1 MNKMKVLLLNPP
13 MDFEAALG
21 KADKIAK
28 YTVMIPQGLASIAAV
43 LERNAVECLITDAY
57 AENLTL
63 DVITDRIID
72 YNPDVLGLSCVTP
85 VVPIV
90 HEVIKRI
97 KDRKPSIIVV
107 LGGPHP
113 SILPDEELDDTNVDY
128 IVKGEGEFI
137 FLNLLNEL
145 KGGRNFSRVDGLSY
159 RENGKKIHNKTAE
172 NIDNLELLPQPA
184 YHLLPMHLYST
195 PPQWSLASPSFQLL
209 ASRGCVYQCGFCYVG
224 MGKRMRYKNPKT
236 ICDEIEYLIK
246 NYGCRQIVF
255 VDTIFPISDKHANEV
270 CKEIINRQLNKKIVW
285 FTSTRVDV
293 VNQDM
298 LNLMHRAGCRL
309 VTFGVESGNQEILD
323 CIKKHITLEQT
334 VKAVK
339 MAHKAKID
347 VTASYVLGL
356 PGETIQTVLDT
367 IKFAKK
373 LNTLYAQFNIIV
385 PYPGTEVYEYA
396 VKNGLLRNRNWSNY
410 VSLVSMTELDPPF
423 IAPGMTKE
431 ELLDIQKRAY
441 RGYYL
446 RPVIIFK
453 HIRKMLANREFA
465 KYFSMFDVLLRMFK
479 KS

>member
-1 MNKMKVLLLNPP
+1 MKVLLLNPP
-13 MDFEAALG
+13 TDFETALG
-21 KADKIAK
+21 KAGKVVK

-43 LERNAVECLITDAY
+43 LEQNSIPCRIIDAY
-57 AENLTL
+57 AEKLTL
-63 DVITDRIID
+63 DEITERIISYD
-72 YNPDVLGLSCVTP
+72 PAVLGVSCVTP
-85 VVPIV
+85 VANIV
-90 HEVIKRI
+90 HEILKRVKAI
-97 KDRKPSIIVV
+97 KPSITTV

-113 SILPDEELDDTNVDY
+113 SILPEEELSNENADF
-128 IVKGEGEFI
+128 IVRGEGEFI
-137 FLNLLNEL
+137 FLSLLREL
-145 KGGRNFSRVDGLSY
+145 AGGRAFAGIDGLSY
-159 RENGKKIHNKTAE
+159 KENGRIIHNKPAG
-172 NIDNLELLPQPA
+172 NIDNLDLLPQPA
-184 YHLLPMHLYST
+184 YHLLPMHLYSS
-195 PPQWSLASPSFQLL
+195 PPQWSLATPSFQMI

-224 MGKRMRYKNPKT
+224 MGKRMRYKNAT
-236 ICDEIEYLIK
+236 MVCDEIEYLI
-246 NYGCRQIVF
+246 NNHGCRQIVF
-255 VDTIFPISDKHANEV
+255 ADTIFPINKKHASEV
-270 CKEIINRQLNKKIVW
+270 CSEIIRRKLDEKIVW

-293 VNQDM
+293 IDPEM
-298 LNLMHRAGCRL
+298 LGLMYRSGCRL
-309 VTFGVESGNQEILD
+309 ITLGVESGNQEILD
-323 CIKKHITLEQT
+323 SIKKNITLEQIE
-334 VKAVK
+334 KGVK
-339 MAHKAKID
+339 MAHDAKID
-347 VTASYVLGL
+347 VTASFVLGL
-356 PGETIQTVLDT
+356 PGETKQTALNT

-385 PYPGTEVYEYA
+385 PYPGTAVYDYA